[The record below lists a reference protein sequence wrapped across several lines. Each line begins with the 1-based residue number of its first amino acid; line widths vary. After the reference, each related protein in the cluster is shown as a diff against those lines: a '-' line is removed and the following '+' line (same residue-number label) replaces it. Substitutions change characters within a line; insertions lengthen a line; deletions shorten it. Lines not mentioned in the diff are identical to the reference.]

1 MGGPWTSESYGFFGA
16 FQAPTGVEFPWKE
29 KIKPPPPGKK
39 KLSPPGKIPE
49 YTPGCLPFF
58 KIILWE
64 FAGKLIIIWRGGGAD
79 FSKLAV
85 LAVFICILV
94 TQNWKLR
101 CWKLID
107 FYLNLNYNSL
117 FLNTSGNTKRVTKKF
132 VYGF

>member
-49 YTPGCLPFF
+49 YAPGCHPFF
-58 KIILWE
+58 KIILRE

-94 TQNWKLR
+94 TQN
-101 CWKLID
+101 
-107 FYLNLNYNSL
+107 
-117 FLNTSGNTKRVTKKF
+117 
-132 VYGF
+132 